1 MLSVFLGA
9 KIIHSLRRHGGGHK
23 LILLTPMTFIQNE
36 MQKKL
41 MDLVPTWVFELYPIT
56 IEPHFIPIYNN
67 RAKEKLKLPLQ
78 ARFR

>member
-1 MLSVFLGA
+1 MEEVTSP
-9 KIIHSLRRHGGGHK
+9 
-23 LILLTPMTFIQNE
+23 ILLTPMSFILKK

-41 MDLVPTWVFELYPIT
+41 MDLVPAWVFELYPIT
-56 IEPHFIPIYNN
+56 TEPHFILIYNN